1 MCARVLRP
9 WLPYPER
16 AANWW
21 VSERLTRNLSFVAR
35 MSSPLSFVR
44 ALRQEYCRAQRRLNA
59 PCALV
64 LKLFDVHLT
73 IAEQRRNDN
82 ARGRAQSAS
91 SPPARPSLYSL
102 ATIAPL
108 LTARGTRVVV
118 LERPVEEE
126 TCSLLWAQV
135 AESALDEHAWNSR
148 MPPESGR
155 QAALQRQVSGLYP
168 RFRSLIC
175 PQWMKSPAGMEAV
188 RAHHAWFDMVHA
200 ALGSRGAEA
209 EWQHLNASYDENVR
223 HHTALMGRIKQQWFA
238 DLDPAAHP
246 RRPPLRVCNDQG
258 LCWEV

>member
-91 SPPARPSLYSL
+91 S
-102 ATIAPL
+102 
-108 LTARGTRVVV
+108 
-118 LERPVEEE
+118 
-126 TCSLLWAQV
+126 
-135 AESALDEHAWNSR
+135 
-148 MPPESGR
+148 
-155 QAALQRQVSGLYP
+155 
-168 RFRSLIC
+168 
-175 PQWMKSPAGMEAV
+175 
-188 RAHHAWFDMVHA
+188 
-200 ALGSRGAEA
+200 
-209 EWQHLNASYDENVR
+209 
-223 HHTALMGRIKQQWFA
+223 MGRIKQQWFA
-238 DLDPAAHP
+238 DLEPAAHP